1 MKAVQQGLTS
11 YHAIHFSYP
20 QVQVLNS
27 TIENA
32 EKIIFYRVPYKSIQ
46 APWEWSITT
55 KLTQMLGMGEIWET
69 KGELYKSQRPRELLD
84 VASVSTDG
92 GRKWV

>member
-32 EKIIFYRVPYKSIQ
+32 EKIIFYHVPYKSTET
-46 APWEWSITT
+46 PWEWSITT
-55 KLTQMLGMGEIWET
+55 KLTQMLGMGEMLET
-69 KGELYKSQRPRELLD
+69 KGELYKSQRPQELLD

>member
-32 EKIIFYRVPYKSIQ
+32 EKIIFYHVPYKSTET
-46 APWEWSITT
+46 PWEWSITT
-55 KLTQMLGMGEIWET
+55 KLTQMLGVGEIWEK
-69 KGELYKSQRPRELLD
+69 KGELYKSQRPQELLD

>member
-32 EKIIFYRVPYKSIQ
+32 EKIIFYHVPYKSIET
-46 APWEWSITT
+46 PWEWSITT
-55 KLTQMLGMGEIWET
+55 KLTQMLGMLGEE
-69 KGELYKSQRPRELLD
+69 
-84 VASVSTDG
+84 G
-92 GRKWV
+92 GAV